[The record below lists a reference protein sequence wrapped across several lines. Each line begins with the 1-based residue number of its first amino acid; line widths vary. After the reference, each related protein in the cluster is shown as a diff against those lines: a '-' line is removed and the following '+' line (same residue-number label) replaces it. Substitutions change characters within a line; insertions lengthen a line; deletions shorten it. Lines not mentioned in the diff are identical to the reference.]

1 MEFKNDLDSMKHLLN
16 VIEEHM
22 KHDLYAVGFI
32 GEALVNV
39 NTFNDYLEMKP
50 QMFQA
55 VNDMKESLEYL
66 LKLSQEEVNKIP
78 TLMPITNQHQQQQQT
93 IQQDEI
99 NEVKQGQYS
108 EALGL
113 RYNYDAILNSGKY
126 DIGNNNMKQQ
136 THFDYS
142 QSEYN
147 NTNNNSHKVNENL
160 KNYTTNLSYQ
170 NKSYT
175 NNNNYS
181 GILPQQQQQSLPNE
195 MNHYE
200 EQSQLISPIPQSNNY
215 TYGNTNINTNN
226 NNNNNSLIE
235 YPQSQPQQQLTPQ
248 YHTISD
254 KTTKQKQK
262 ISRVADLIMK
272 INSDDEL
279 NDIIVQLFG
288 NNILDE
294 LTSSKVSDNLIDN
307 VEKSVAKIESL
318 RENEREDTFI
328 EPSQQPEPIKQH
340 FIGKQPSSH
349 HKTNK
354 TINTTSQSLNSSK
367 IVKSYADELLM
378 SKGLSDKSQTRTITT
393 IRNNNNNNK
402 TQTNVNTTYT
412 GDFNYEKSLR
422 FGKSNSNK
430 KYQNTV
436 VQHQKTFVNY
446 TSPHG
451 HYFDTS
457 LQNGGKSTIPSYMK
471 SRSKSKSKSSIKT
484 FSPVKE
490 YINSSN
496 QIKNNILY

>member
-1 MEFKNDLDSMKHLLN
+1 MEFKNDLESMKHLLN

-22 KHDLYAVGFI
+22 KHDLYAVNFI

-78 TLMPITNQHQQQQQT
+78 TLTPLTNQQQT
-93 IQQDEI
+93 INQDDIHEQ
-99 NEVKQGQYS
+99 KQGQYS

-126 DIGNNNMKQQ
+126 DISNMKQQ

-142 QSEYN
+142 QSECN
-147 NTNNNSHKVNENL
+147 NNNNSHKVNENL

-170 NKSYT
+170 NKTPNGNAYT
-175 NNNNYS
+175 NNNYT
-181 GILPQQQQQSLPNE
+181 GIPQQQSLPNE
-195 MNHYE
+195 INHYE
-200 EQSQLISPIPQSNNY
+200 EQSQLIAPVPQTNTY
-215 TYGNTNINTNN
+215 TYGNNTNN

-235 YPQSQPQQQLTPQ
+235 YPQSQQQQITPQ

-294 LTSSKVSDNLIDN
+294 LTSSKVSDTLIDN

-340 FIGKQPSSH
+340 FIGKPSQ

-378 SKGLSDKSQTRTITT
+378 SKGLTDKSQTRTITT
-393 IRNNNNNNK
+393 IRNNNK
-402 TQTNVNTTYT
+402 TQNSVNTTYT

-484 FSPVKE
+484 FSPDKE

-496 QIKNNILY
+496 QIKNNLLY